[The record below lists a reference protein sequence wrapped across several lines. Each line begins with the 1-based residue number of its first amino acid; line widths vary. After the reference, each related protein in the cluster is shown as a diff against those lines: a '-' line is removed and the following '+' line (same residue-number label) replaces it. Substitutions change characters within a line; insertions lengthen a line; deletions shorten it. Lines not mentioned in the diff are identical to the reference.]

1 MKWMFQN
8 QVMQKRRSASDIHIY
23 IYINIYIYGHII
35 TIRKA
40 SPGPQSPCLLLAL
53 GGIRRDANH
62 QKHDPGFSHLRL
74 CYGIYGKTPCF
85 QVQKGLPENGWL
97 GRLMDTIID
106 GCLYKVS
113 LWMLMDVSLMMDG
126 CPIFIV
132 LAVASPS
139 RHQHHQRQIEP
150 TRCQLEDLT
159 QDDYFNGENM
169 RNHWIG
175 LRGNLNRKPMG
186 FYHQRQRAFRFQ
198 FSHHPILWRKWWLT
212 NTYIWCDTQ
221 ILTSGF
227 WGTHGYPIFRPTQNT
242 AGSFNNGLRNPE
254 GTPCDSQK
262 KIQIYMCYC
271 QATRDSC
278 GKVIKIPCHG
288 NSNIVDVYKFECHV
302 GILIIW
308 VPSFGTNDL
317 HPCLKA
323 CHNGFWRFPGVSKNI
338 GCPPC
343 WVDCQ
348 WGPCFS
354 NDWSFAA
361 RPMLWVAG
369 ECVRFDAARLADV
382 KVTGGCWSST
392 EGFSQFHNLL
402 MQTCGAWEVQNV
414 FFSIC
419 SLVKSRDLKNLASC

>member
-23 IYINIYIYGHII
+23 IYGHII
-35 TIRKA
+35 SIRKA
-40 SPGPQSPCLLLAL
+40 SPHPAPVTQE
-53 GGIRRDANH
+53 NH
-62 QKHDPGFSHLRL
+62 ACSWLWEGSVEMRTTRNMIQVSATCGCAMGSM
-74 CYGIYGKTPCF
+74 GKPPFF
-85 QVQKGLPENGWL
+85 QVQKALPENGWL

-175 LRGNLNRKPMG
+175 LRENLNRKPMG

-212 NTYIWCDTQ
+212 NTYIWCDIQ

-271 QATRDSC
+271 QVTRDSC

-288 NSNIVDVYKFECHV
+288 NSNIVDVYKFQTSMDWWPSHNMSSWFNFSPWHV
-302 GILIIW
+302 WVRVKNWCPQNEMFNTTIKKNASALCWPKNSCLWRSCRVFLGLDIW
-308 VPSFGTNDL
+308 MVLAEERLPMDVWNA
-317 HPCLKA
+317 KKE
-323 CHNGFWRFPGVSKNI
+323 V
-338 GCPPC
+338 
-343 WVDCQ
+343 Q
-348 WGPCFS
+348 FS
-354 NDWSFAA
+354 QRS
-361 RPMLWVAG
+361 V
-369 ECVRFDAARLADV
+369 DAAY
-382 KVTGGCWSST
+382 
-392 EGFSQFHNLL
+392 
-402 MQTCGAWEVQNV
+402 
-414 FFSIC
+414 
-419 SLVKSRDLKNLASC
+419 KSRWH